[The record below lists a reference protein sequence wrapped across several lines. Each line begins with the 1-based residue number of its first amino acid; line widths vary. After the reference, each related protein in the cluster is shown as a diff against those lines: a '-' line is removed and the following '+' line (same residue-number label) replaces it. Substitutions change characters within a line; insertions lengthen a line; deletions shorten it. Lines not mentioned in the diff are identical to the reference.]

1 MVIDVIGDKE
11 YQRLKRKS
19 LVVVTSK
26 PDLRE
31 IKTELTAKLKEI
43 EDEWGKLP

>member
-1 MVIDVIGDKE
+1 VIDVIGDKE

-19 LVVVTSK
+19 LIIITQR

-31 IKTELTAKLKEI
+31 LRAELTEKLRQI
-43 EDEWGKLP
+43 EDEWGKL